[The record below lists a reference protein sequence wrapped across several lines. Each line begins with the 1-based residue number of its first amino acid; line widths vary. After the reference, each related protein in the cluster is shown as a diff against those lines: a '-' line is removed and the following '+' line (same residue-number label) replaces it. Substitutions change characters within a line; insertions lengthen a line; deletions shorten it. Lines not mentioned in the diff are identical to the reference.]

1 VGKNWFQ
8 SWLFTFNLCR
18 YTVAE
23 HQATQGD
30 VYWKYF
36 HFTVFTAP
44 AGMIMVGLYTY
55 KLNQVDP

>member
-1 VGKNWFQ
+1 M
-8 SWLFTFNLCR
+8 CR